1 MKIENN
7 PSFADSICDVRIKK
21 VKSVFFKQVDT
32 LIDWCL
38 IADIISKHYEKGN
51 SATGKPS
58 YDGLLLFKMSLLQTW
73 YGLSDYEVE
82 DRINDSISFSKF
94 CGLTL
99 DQVSP
104 DHSTLSRF
112 RTKMTEKNVYET
124 LLKEINKQLENH
136 QIIVKTG
143 AIVDASIVD
152 TPLKPKGSSSVEV
165 KEEEEAKTPT
175 ETTTQE
181 QKQEPDNQG
190 KKMTESASEAPNKQ
204 EEKVYPASVDKDASW
219 VKKAGRVRY
228 GYKKHLVTNQE
239 GLVLGVVTTK
249 ASVNEISNLE
259 EVLNSADLPKNI
271 PLKADKGYQSEKN
284 NEIVKQKELKNH
296 ILKKAKKNKPLTEW
310 EKKFNKL
317 VGKIRFKVERTFG
330 SIKRW
335 FNGGIARYRGIE
347 KMHTQNLME
356 ALSYNLYRSPGIIA
370 SNSQK

>member
-32 LIDWCL
+32 LVDWRL
-38 IADIISKHYEKGN
+38 IAEIINKQYEKGN

-112 RTKMTEKNVYET
+112 RTKMTQKNVYET

-165 KEEEEAKTPT
+165 KEEEEEAKTPT
-175 ETTTQE
+175 ETTAETTTQE
-181 QKQEPDNQG
+181 QKR
-190 KKMTESASEAPNKQ
+190 A
-204 EEKVYPASVDKDASW
+204 
-219 VKKAGRVRY
+219 
-228 GYKKHLVTNQE
+228 
-239 GLVLGVVTTK
+239 
-249 ASVNEISNLE
+249 
-259 EVLNSADLPKNI
+259 
-271 PLKADKGYQSEKN
+271 
-284 NEIVKQKELKNH
+284 
-296 ILKKAKKNKPLTEW
+296 
-310 EKKFNKL
+310 
-317 VGKIRFKVERTFG
+317 
-330 SIKRW
+330 
-335 FNGGIARYRGIE
+335 
-347 KMHTQNLME
+347 
-356 ALSYNLYRSPGIIA
+356 
-370 SNSQK
+370 